1 MKRSKRLLAWLCPLV
16 LLMTCCI
23 PSVRAAGT
31 EPGVYTADMVVSYYN
46 PDTGTVDDGG
56 TSNAALGDGM
66 CRSATNKTCLV
77 EVDQDGSVWITVRL
91 LLQSSCKDVALY
103 SRTGYNSYSQA
114 SYEITSED
122 AGTDSIDYRIKVADV
137 GTKLKASM
145 YVTPMGRDVLWYLY
159 VDTATLT
166 EGSGDFLVS
175 IDPDAGQAASA
186 TPQATPTP
194 TPAAAAS
201 PTPSAW
207 PAVSPAPSAA
217 VTSQPAQTSE
227 TTPESSPSPQMEES
241 AAPEESTEPAETPD
255 TASEASASPETVQ
268 PSPSDAAGDSIPQQE
283 SASPVGMTG
292 VVVAVLVVAVVGAVV
307 YFLKRKR

>member
-1 MKRSKRLLAWLCPLV
+1 MKRSKHLLAWLCPLV
-16 LLMTCCI
+16 LLMACCI
-23 PSVRAAGT
+23 PSVRAAGA

-103 SRTGYNSYSQA
+103 SRTGYNSYSQV

-166 EGSGDFLVS
+166 EGSGDFVVS
-175 IDPDAGQAASA
+175 IDPDAGQAASPA
-186 TPQATPTP
+186 PQATP

-201 PTPSAW
+201 PTPSAR
-207 PAVSPAPSAA
+207 PVATPAPSAA
-217 VTSQPAQTSE
+217 VTSQPEETPE
-227 TTPESSPSPQMEES
+227 TTPQSSPSLQPEES
-241 AAPEESTEPAETPD
+241 AAPEASAEPAETPD
-255 TASEASASPETVQ
+255 TAPEASASPETVQ
-268 PSPSDAAGDSIPQQE
+268 PSPSDTAGDSAPRQE
-283 SASPVGMTG
+283 SASPVGVIG

-307 YFLKRKR
+307 YFVKRKR